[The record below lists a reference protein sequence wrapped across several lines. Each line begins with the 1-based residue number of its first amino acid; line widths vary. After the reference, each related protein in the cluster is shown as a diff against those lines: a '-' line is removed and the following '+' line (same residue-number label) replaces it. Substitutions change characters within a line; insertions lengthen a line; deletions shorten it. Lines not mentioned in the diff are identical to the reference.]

1 MSVLLSEGRLA
12 SQRPGRG
19 ILREL
24 LPLTVRREMSEERKP
39 TRADLEAMRQE
50 YGEGKRGDKR
60 ALPFSLDDDIKQTSM
75 LAERGITAERWARIR
90 GVPVE
95 YARALLRHV
104 EH

>member
-1 MSVLLSEGRLA
+1 
-12 SQRPGRG
+12 
-19 ILREL
+19 
-24 LPLTVRREMSEERKP
+24 VRREMGEERKP

-50 YGEGKRGDKR
+50 YREGKRRDKR
-60 ALPFSLDDDIKQTSM
+60 ALPFSLDDDIKQPSM
-75 LAERGITAERWARIR
+75 LAERGITPERWARIR